1 MNNNLMQLTVWQEPY
16 YPVATVSGDMRYD
29 LYLDKLK
36 AQFRK
41 HGRMAEVRK
50 NKKLISLHVDK
61 VAG

>member
-16 YPVATVSGDMRYD
+16 YPVATIDGDMRYD

-41 HGRMAEVRK
+41 HGRQAEGRK